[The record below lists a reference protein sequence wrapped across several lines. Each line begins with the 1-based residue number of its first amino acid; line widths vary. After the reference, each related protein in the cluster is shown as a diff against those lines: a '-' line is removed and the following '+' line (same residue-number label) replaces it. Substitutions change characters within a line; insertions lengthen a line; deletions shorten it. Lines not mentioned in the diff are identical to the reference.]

1 MEAMLIRGQVG
12 ALGIVL
18 GERLVGATVMTDKC
32 GAWAGGYV
40 TVTEFLPDAAAPEIP
55 YWVKSIETGREIGL
69 FDDEYITLL
78 IKSEHWR
85 KELEAH
91 AFRQIMAQR
100 LDLEAVSAQG
110 LAMRYAIPELRI
122 EGLTP

>member
-1 MEAMLIRGQVG
+1 MEAILIRAKVG

-55 YWVKSIETGREIGL
+55 YWVKSRETGREIGL

-78 IKSEHWR
+78 VKSEHWL
-85 KELEAH
+85 KELEANEFH
-91 AFRQIMAQR
+91 RITAQR
-100 LDLEAVSAQG
+100 LKLEAVSVQEIS
-110 LAMRYAIPELRI
+110 MRDAIPGLRL
-122 EGLTP
+122 EGLTA